1 MRYSPRP
8 EPGRSP
14 DRRSAGRL
22 DARSS
27 LTRGK
32 LRACVQLG
40 ARWQPL
46 STPPTLWAWV
56 GVGMGWGAGAMFG
69 YDSLW
74 PYKVQR
80 ARSAMRATDHHGRLL
95 GRSPIRGSS
104 RISGARCVE
113 CAAARS
119 AETARR
125 AASRGAEWPSV
136 GPWPHLRRRNR
147 GASGR
152 ARIAATDHHGRLLG
166 RSAAL
171 AESLA
176 RTASNAPRRAL
187 L

>member
-1 MRYSPRP
+1 
-8 EPGRSP
+8 
-14 DRRSAGRL
+14 
-22 DARSS
+22 
-27 LTRGK
+27 
-32 LRACVQLG
+32 
-40 ARWQPL
+40 
-46 STPPTLWAWV
+46 
-56 GVGMGWGAGAMFG
+56 MFG

-125 AASRGAEWPSV
+125 ATSCAAECRPM
-136 GPWPHLRRRNR
+136 GPHLRRRNR

-152 ARIAATDHHGRLLG
+152 ARIAAIDHHGRLLG

-176 RTASNAPRRAL
+176 RTASNALRHAL